1 MNKKPYLN
9 FWAFLKKNLALKFS
23 LRNHNNTL
31 IAATLITLTRGLMNL
46 P

>member
-1 MNKKPYLN
+1 MMKMNKKPYLN
-9 FWAFLKKNLALKFS
+9 FWAFLKMKFS